1 MKGIGRDTESNSVG
15 GSRPNGLLTR
25 QLPTVPRPILRASAR
40 LLSIL
45 ILSLA
50 LTACGWPGID
60 AYSEPQQSGVREEG
74 ETLEYLVTVEL
85 APGALDEA
93 RRGYFSVRGDY
104 MGSGDGVPM
113 IEVSGGDPLTV
124 GGRLDELGL
133 FDFEWD
139 WELPECGRGGE
150 VTVPVRFEMLE
161 SRGGASILQFRA
173 GWVIEVPAEVD
184 AEAGG
189 DLDGVVTV
197 EQVP

>member
-1 MKGIGRDTESNSVG
+1 
-15 GSRPNGLLTR
+15 
-25 QLPTVPRPILRASAR
+25 
-40 LLSIL
+40 
-45 ILSLA
+45 
-50 LTACGWPGID
+50 
-60 AYSEPQQSGVREEG
+60 
-74 ETLEYLVTVEL
+74 
-85 APGALDEA
+85 
-93 RRGYFSVRGDY
+93 
-104 MGSGDGVPM
+104 M

-189 DLDGVVTV
+189 DLDGEVTV